1 MEKIKM
7 KEVFS
12 VWYHDYDNGDGS
24 NMLEIF
30 STKEKAKSWIDR
42 YIIEETYD
50 GEPLYDRKGFEII
63 PYTIDPAF

>member
-1 MEKIKM
+1 M

-24 NMLEIF
+24 KMLEIF

-50 GEPLYDRKGFEII
+50 DEPLYDRKGFEII
-63 PYTIDPAF
+63 PYTIDPEN